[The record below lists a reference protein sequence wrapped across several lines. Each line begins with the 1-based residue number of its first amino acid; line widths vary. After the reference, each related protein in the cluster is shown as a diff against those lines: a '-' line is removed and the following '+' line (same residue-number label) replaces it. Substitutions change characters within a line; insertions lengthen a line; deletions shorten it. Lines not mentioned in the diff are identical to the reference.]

1 MSSETTPGTDRSAPF
16 IVEPTSNHTHSFILL
31 HGLGSNGR
39 KFGEELLETGVT
51 SGGKKLTEVF
61 PGARFI
67 FPTAKRRRSSMI
79 RNAKLTQWFDIASL
93 DDLFFRPNTQTKGLV
108 ESHGEIS
115 HLVKDEC
122 QKVPHQNVILGGLSH
137 GCAMALFCLFTSW
150 FPLGGF
156 VGMSG
161 WLPFQPDIDSLI
173 GSEGDTFVFDNDA
186 DPIDEDPFSSDEVYT
201 QAEENPIV
209 PVIEFYDDVLD
220 SSGIP
225 DITSRGTSLSTPVF
239 LGHGAEDEKIKLS
252 NGEAAQRILK
262 SVGFDVSWKV
272 YQGQGHW
279 YKIPDEIDDI
289 VNFLQ
294 GKCGM

>member
-1 MSSETTPGTDRSAPF
+1 MSSKTTPGTNHSAPF

-51 SGGKKLTEVF
+51 SGGKKLTEIF

-79 RNAKLTQWFDIASL
+79 IHTRLTQWFDIASL

-115 HLVKDEC
+115 HLIKDEC
-122 QKVPHQNVILGGLSH
+122 QRVPYQNIILGGLGH

-161 WLPFQPDIDSLI
+161 WLPFQPDIDGLI
-173 GSEGDTFVFDNDA
+173 GSEGDEFVFDSDA
-186 DPIDEDPFSSDEVYT
+186 SPVDEDPFTSTEVYT
-201 QAEENPIV
+201 QAEENPIF
-209 PVIEFYDDVLD
+209 PVIEFYDDILD

-225 DITSRGTSLSTPVF
+225 DIISRGTSLSTPVF
-239 LGHGAEDEKIKLS
+239 LGHGAEDKRIKLS

-262 SVGFDVSWKV
+262 SVGFDVSWEV

-279 YKIPDEIDDI
+279 YKIPDGIDDI
-289 VNFLQ
+289 VDFLR

>member
-1 MSSETTPGTDRSAPF
+1 MGSEITPGTSRSSPF

-39 KFGEELLETGVT
+39 KFGEELLETGVI

-67 FPTAKRRRSSMI
+67 FPTAKRRKSSMI
-79 RNAKLTQWFDIASL
+79 RHAKLIQWFDIASL
-93 DDLFFRPNTQTKGLV
+93 DDLFFKPHTQTRGLV
-108 ESHGEIS
+108 ESHGEIT
-115 HLVKDEC
+115 HLIKDEC
-122 QKVPHQNVILGGLSH
+122 QKVSHQNVILGGLSH

-173 GSEGDTFVFDNDA
+173 GSEGDTFVFGNDA
-186 DPIDEDPFSSDEVYT
+186 KSIDEDPFFLTEVYA
-201 QAEENPIV
+201 QAEENPIA
-209 PVIEFYDDVLD
+209 PVIEFYDDLLD

-225 DITSRGTSLSTPVF
+225 DINSRGTSLSTPVF
-239 LGHGAEDEKIKLS
+239 LGHGAADEKIGLS

-272 YQGQGHW
+272 YQRQGHW